1 MTMLV
6 VNASVAVKFVF
17 REPGTT
23 EVRAFIAGPELFVAP
38 DWILPEVAH
47 ALWNKVKH
55 SELLQIHAEYSLE
68 RLPAFFARLYPAA
81 GLTTDAFSLALRFR
95 HSVYDCLY
103 LALALRERAKLLT
116 ADKKLHQVA
125 QAAGL
130 EHALL
135 VAGT

>member
-6 VNASVAVKFVF
+6 IDASVAVKFGF
-17 REPGTT
+17 REPGTK
-23 EVRAFIAGPELFVAP
+23 EARRVIAGPELLVAP
-38 DWILPEVAH
+38 DWILPEVAN
-47 ALWNKVKH
+47 ALSNKVKH
-55 SELLQIHAEYSLE
+55 SELLQIYAEYSLE
-68 RLPAFFARLYPAA
+68 RLPAFFARLYSAA
-81 GLTTDAFSLALRFR
+81 GLTRDAFSLAFRFR

-116 ADKKLHQVA
+116 ADKKLHQIA

-135 VAGT
+135 VTGP